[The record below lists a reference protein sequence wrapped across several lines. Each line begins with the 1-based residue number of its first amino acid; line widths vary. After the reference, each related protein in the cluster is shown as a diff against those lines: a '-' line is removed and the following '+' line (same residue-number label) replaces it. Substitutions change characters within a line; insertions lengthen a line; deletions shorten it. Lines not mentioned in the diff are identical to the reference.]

1 MHYIADHAN
10 IFNSLIKQY
19 SSLNIQYPEF
29 PLDQIQHIPSTL
41 TLEFSFDLQKGLIVL
56 NEQQFSPEEQFVVL
70 YLKNI
75 ELLQICIDIYNEFVG
90 IGKEN
95 TLQPLKN

>member
-29 PLDQIQHIPSTL
+29 PLDEIQHIPSAL
-41 TLEFSFDLQKGLIVL
+41 TLEFSFDLQRGLIIL
-56 NEQQFSPEEQFVVL
+56 NEKQLSPEEKFVVL